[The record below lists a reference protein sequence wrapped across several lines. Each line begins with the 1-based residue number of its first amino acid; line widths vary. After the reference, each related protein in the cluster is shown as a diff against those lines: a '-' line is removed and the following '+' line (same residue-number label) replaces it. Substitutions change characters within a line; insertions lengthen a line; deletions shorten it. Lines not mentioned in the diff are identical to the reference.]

1 MRMRIARNSMLNYLE
16 AKRLSLKFEPCN
28 ETVTKITL
36 NQVVIAQW
44 LAQQFAT
51 GEVPGSNPCNLEN
64 FLIPDQ
70 YNS

>member
-36 NQVVIAQW
+36 NQVIIAQW
-44 LAQQFAT
+44 LAWQFAI
-51 GEVPGSNPCNLEN
+51 GEVSGLNPDKGDN
-64 FLIPDQ
+64 
-70 YNS
+70 